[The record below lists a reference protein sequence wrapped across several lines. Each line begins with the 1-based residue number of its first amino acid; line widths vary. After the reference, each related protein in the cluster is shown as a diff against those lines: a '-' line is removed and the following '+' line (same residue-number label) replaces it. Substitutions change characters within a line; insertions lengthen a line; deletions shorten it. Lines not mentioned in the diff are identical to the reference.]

1 MMDFLMLA
9 ALAVSFLLVK
19 WFADWCVY
27 EIEKK

>member
-9 ALAVSFLLVK
+9 TLAVSFLLTK
-19 WFADWCVY
+19 WFADWCVH